1 MCTSQTH
8 LVSRIL
14 LSWKKRSFHHCMFSS
29 FYSESITAPVDVHNV
44 YFHNSGGF
52 SEENGLNK
60 CSPSLCERR
69 VLKRNSQ
76 KKFLQSPLLRKICGS
91 SINISVGES
100 TNISTTQTRHYSW
113 NSWTIQIAKSQP
125 VTWAQE
131 CLEQIHSTVGLPW
144 WLSILVT
151 TLGLRLCV
159 TFPLSV
165 YQNYILAR
173 FENLQP
179 EIKEL
184 AQKLK
189 QETIIA
195 TKMYSWSEKTA
206 RTAYNRSLR
215 KRIAELIVRDN
226 CHPFKATILIWFQ
239 LPMWISLSF
248 ALRNM
253 AFMFPYQN
261 TAAQVVFMELSV
273 GGTLWFSNLAIPDS
287 SLAIPIMLGLVNLV
301 IVEMHALRRMQ
312 RFSKLQKWTTNLF
325 RGLSV
330 VMIPVAMIMPSC
342 VSLYWLCSSLFGLSQ
357 NLVLQIPK
365 VRRFFRIPQSPSES
379 PTPFLDAA
387 QNLKTKLS
395 RKSK

>member
-1 MCTSQTH
+1 MMLVLMHQFYSCLKKKKRFETNQYFKGSRRCKLTINSRMCPSQTH

-14 LSWKKRSFHHCMFSS
+14 LSWKKSLFHCCTFPNV
-29 FYSESITAPVDVHNV
+29 YSEPRVAPLVVH
-44 YFHNSGGF
+44 FHNSRGYF
-52 SEENGLNK
+52 EENDSNR
-60 CSPSLCERR
+60 CSPSLLEKI
-69 VLKRNSQ
+69 LKRNSE
-76 KKFLQSPLLRKICGS
+76 KNFLQNPVLR
-91 SINISVGES
+91 NISVNISAGKNFYRS
-100 TNISTTQTRHYSW
+100 TNICVTQTRQYSW

-125 VTWAQE
+125 VAWAQE
-131 CLEQIHSTVGLPW
+131 CLEQIHNTAGLPW
-144 WLSILVT
+144 WLSIVVT

-173 FENLQP
+173 FENLKP

-184 AQKLK
+184 ALKLK
-189 QETIIA
+189 QETVIA
-195 TKMYSWSEKTA
+195 TKMYNWSEKTA

-215 KRIAELIVRDN
+215 KRISELIVRDN

-273 GGTLWFSNLAIPDS
+273 GGTLWFSNLTVPDT

-301 IVEMHALRRMQ
+301 IVEMHALRRIEQ
-312 RFSKLQKWTTNLF
+312 FSKLQKWTTNLF

-330 VMIPVAMIMPSC
+330 VMIPVAMIMPS
-342 VSLYWLCSSLFGLSQ
+342 VS
-357 NLVLQIPK
+357 V
-365 VRRFFRIPQSPSES
+365 
-379 PTPFLDAA
+379 
-387 QNLKTKLS
+387 
-395 RKSK
+395 

>member
-1 MCTSQTH
+1 MCPSQTH

-14 LSWKKRSFHHCMFSS
+14 LSWKKSLFHCCTFPNV
-29 FYSESITAPVDVHNV
+29 YSEPRVAPLVVH
-44 YFHNSGGF
+44 FHNSRGYF
-52 SEENGLNK
+52 EENDSNR
-60 CSPSLCERR
+60 CSPSLLEKI
-69 VLKRNSQ
+69 LKRNSE
-76 KKFLQSPLLRKICGS
+76 KNFLQNPVLR
-91 SINISVGES
+91 NISVNISAGKNFYRS
-100 TNISTTQTRHYSW
+100 TNICVTQTRQYSW

-125 VTWAQE
+125 VAWAQE
-131 CLEQIHSTVGLPW
+131 CLEQIHNTAGLPW
-144 WLSILVT
+144 WLSIVVT

-173 FENLQP
+173 FENLKP

-184 AQKLK
+184 ALKLK
-189 QETIIA
+189 QETVIA
-195 TKMYSWSEKTA
+195 TKMYNWSEKTA

-215 KRIAELIVRDN
+215 KRISELIVRDN

-273 GGTLWFSNLAIPDS
+273 GGTLWFSNLTVPDT

-301 IVEMHALRRMQ
+301 IVEMHALRRIEQ
-312 RFSKLQKWTTNLF
+312 FSKLQKWTTNLF

-330 VMIPVAMIMPSC
+330 VMIPVAMIMPS
-342 VSLYWLCSSLFGLSQ
+342 VS
-357 NLVLQIPK
+357 V
-365 VRRFFRIPQSPSES
+365 
-379 PTPFLDAA
+379 
-387 QNLKTKLS
+387 
-395 RKSK
+395 